1 MARLTT
7 IDIEKLRTGV
17 QKLTELDMGI
27 FDCVKKIS
35 EAMSSLDKGWQSEVK
50 ASFLESWQTDAEA
63 MCEMLEQYE
72 EIHELLLQAALDFQ
86 NTEQETLAQIRSL
99 R

>member
-1 MARLTT
+1 MARLTN

-35 EAMSSLDKGWQSEVK
+35 EAMSALDKGWQSEVK

-63 MCEMLEQYE
+63 MCEMIEQYE

-86 NTEQETLAQIRSL
+86 NTEQETLAQVRSL